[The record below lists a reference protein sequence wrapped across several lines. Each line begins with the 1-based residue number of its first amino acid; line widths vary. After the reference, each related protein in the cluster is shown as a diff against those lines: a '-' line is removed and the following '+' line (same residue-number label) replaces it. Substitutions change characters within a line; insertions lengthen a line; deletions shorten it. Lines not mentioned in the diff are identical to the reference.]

1 MVRDMLILQKTPATT
16 RQTVAPEHKD
26 ALPEVNVLPD
36 TINQID
42 AVICG
47 VKEISCTKVCF
58 SCNSNITR
66 KNGQGNCTRC

>member
-1 MVRDMLILQKTPATT
+1 MVRDMLILQKTPATSQ
-16 RQTVAPEHKD
+16 QTVAPEHKD

-47 VKEISCTKVCF
+47 VKEISCFKVCF
-58 SCNSNITR
+58 SCNSNITG